1 MLVVPADS
9 LASARK
15 AVEENWLH
23 WQDRDGQS
31 QVRTEVEES
40 WQRSAASVSVEVD
53 AAPSRDG
60 FDVDAEWNNH
70 ALNQPVTLIEP
81 ELRQIAEDGG
91 FIVAI
96 TDATSTIL
104 WTTGSN
110 QMKDRAGKANF
121 APGAMWDEL
130 SVGTNA
136 LDLSLRTEKAQTVFS
151 AEHFAPLVH
160 QWVCYSAPLLDPR
173 TSEVVGVLDLSTTWE
188 NAHPLAMR
196 TTVAMASLI
205 QHELG
210 RIPLPSHLETVQV
223 NLLGKT
229 SAHRG
234 NSKLNLS
241 KRQLEICALLALHP
255 NGLSFEEMQVGL
267 YGDKQVSNSTL
278 KSEISHLRSILNG
291 MIESRPYRF
300 NQDLNCD
307 VLNVLNAIKLGNFS
321 AAMHVY
327 AGPLLPT
334 SNSPL
339 ISDFRNWLDIA
350 MRQCAMCSLDVDAI
364 SAYLDLHP
372 YELEVAEYLSSIT
385 LESDSRYPYVRAKLL
400 HARSI

>member
-1 MLVVPADS
+1 MTPIETLSD
-9 LASARK
+9 ARK
-15 AVEENWLH
+15 AVEENWAH
-23 WQDRDGQS
+23 WQSHDGEAEI
-31 QVRTEVEES
+31 RPEVEES
-40 WQRSAASVSVEVD
+40 WQRSSSSVSLEVD
-53 AAPSRDG
+53 SAPTREN
-60 FDVDAEWNNH
+60 FDVESEWKSH
-70 ALNQPVTLIEP
+70 ALNIPVVSIEP

-110 QMKDRAGKANF
+110 KMRDTAGKANF

-136 LDLSLRTEKAQTVFS
+136 LDLSLRTQKAQTVFS

-173 TSEVVGVLDLSTTWE
+173 TSEVIGVLDLSTTWE

-210 RIPLPSHLETVQV
+210 RIPLPTYLETVQL

-229 SAHRG
+229 SAQRG
-234 NSKLNLS
+234 ASKINLS

-255 NGLSFEEMQVGL
+255 NGLSFDEMQVGI
-267 YGDKQVSNSTL
+267 YGDKKVSTSTL
-278 KSEISHLRSILNG
+278 KSEISHLRSSLNG
-291 MIESRPYRF
+291 IIESRPYRF
-300 NQDLNCD
+300 NGEVNCD
-307 VLNVLNAIKLGNFS
+307 VLNVLAAIKHGNFS
-321 AAMHVY
+321 AAMHAY
-327 AGPLLPT
+327 TGPLLPT

-339 ISDFRNWLDIA
+339 ISEFRNWLDIA
-350 MRQCAMCSLDVDAI
+350 MRQSAMRSLDVDAI
-364 SAYLDLHP
+364 GAYLDLHP
-372 YELEVAEYLSSIT
+372 YELEVAEYLNSIT
-385 LESDSRYPYVRAKLL
+385 SESDSRYPYVRAKLL